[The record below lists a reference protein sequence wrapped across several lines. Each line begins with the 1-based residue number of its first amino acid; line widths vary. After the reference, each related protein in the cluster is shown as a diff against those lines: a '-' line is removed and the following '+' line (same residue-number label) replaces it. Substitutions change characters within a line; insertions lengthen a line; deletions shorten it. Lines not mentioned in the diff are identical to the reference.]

1 MSVLLPGGF
10 LRRVL
15 QLRFYRLHHVLVT
28 MAVGSSTPP
37 CIELVLQLGLFS
49 DRLLYTYYVPG
60 LV

>member
-1 MSVLLPGGF
+1 MVRDLVGVGAWIGCI
-10 LRRVL
+10 
-15 QLRFYRLHHVLVT
+15 YRLHPVLVT

-49 DRLLYTYYVPG
+49 NHLLYTYYVPG